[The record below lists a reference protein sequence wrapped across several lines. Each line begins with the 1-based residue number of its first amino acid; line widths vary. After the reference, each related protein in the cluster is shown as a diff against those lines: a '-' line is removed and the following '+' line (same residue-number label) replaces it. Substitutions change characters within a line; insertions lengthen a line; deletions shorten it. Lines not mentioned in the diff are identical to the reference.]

1 MFSFVNVVTKKS
13 HHQFQTVKISVEVKK
28 NELNNGG
35 KLLYVDVMWESNV
48 LEITGR
54 SIAFFSSRIIL
65 RIFSL

>member
-13 HHQFQTVKISVEVKK
+13 RHQFQTVKISVEVKK